1 VGHPHIIL
9 LPVQLLEEDAV
20 WRFLCDGVTSSSGLD
35 VRASL
40 ADVVRPRRMSVDPSA
55 SLLDCADVMDKM
67 EEVTANAAVM
77 GCVRFMILSCM
88 ELM

>member
-1 VGHPHIIL
+1 MGHPHIML
-9 LPVQLLEEDAV
+9 FPVQLFEEDAV
-20 WRFLCDGVTSSSGLD
+20 WRFLCGGVTSSSGLD

-55 SLLDCADVMDKM
+55 LLDCADVMDKR

-77 GCVRFMILSCM
+77 GCVRFMIL
-88 ELM
+88 